1 MTAIASTDVT
11 ITLAAQNVDVMP
23 GMKTVCLPTIAFGN
37 GTLTYPTGGVPLPA
51 IGKFG
56 MKRELQRLLL
66 QQPSANGFV
75 YKYDSAN
82 HKIKIFTQG
91 VTTGSTAATTSA
103 SGALI
108 ENSAGAE
115 SAARLYGTAVDT
127 TYDLGGMIELPAT
140 IAPAAVSIPAI
151 AIGE

>member
-11 ITLAAQNVDVMP
+11 ITLAAQNVDVFP
-23 GMKTVCLPTIAFGN
+23 GQKRVSLPTIAFGN

-56 MKRELQRLLL
+56 MKRELQRLFL
-66 QQPSANGFV
+66 QQPSANGFF
-75 YKYDSAN
+75 YKYDAAN

-91 VTTGSTAATTSA
+91 VTTGSTAATTCA
-103 SGALI
+103 NGALA
-108 ENSAGAE
+108 ENSAAAE
-115 SAARLYGTAVDT
+115 TAVRLSGTAIDT

-140 IAPAAVSIPAI
+140 IAPAAVTIYAM
-151 AIGE
+151 AVGE